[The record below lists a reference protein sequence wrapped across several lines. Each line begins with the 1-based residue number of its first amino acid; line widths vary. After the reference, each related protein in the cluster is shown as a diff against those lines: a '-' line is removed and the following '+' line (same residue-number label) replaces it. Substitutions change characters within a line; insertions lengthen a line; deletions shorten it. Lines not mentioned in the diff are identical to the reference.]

1 MTQLAQ
7 RLCLDLPDTFSS
19 DSKRLA
25 DLFARRERAQDLSR
39 LVLEVDI
46 DHRIRRGDNA
56 AILDEVAQM
65 RIFLFANRRFEGDR
79 LLRDLQHFADFRHG
93 NIHPLGDLFRRRFA
107 SQFLHQLPRRAD
119 QLVDRLDHVHR
130 DTNRTRLIGNGTRNR
145 LPDPPRGIGRELIPT
160 AVFELVDG
168 LHQAD
173 VAFLNQVE
181 ELQPAIGVFLC
192 NRNDETQ
199 VGFNQLALRLLGV
212 HVALDDLALCALELL
227 EQQSRFDFK
236 LFEFAVDGARLL
248 LVFLALLFAARAF
261 GPLLQVLDLPVERA
275 HAVDRA
281 VHTLNQAFAFVVGE
295 AQFAHRLRRA
305 HDGAGQVAPVTAI
318 VAWTLLL
325 VYRRQLF
332 DERHDLLVKL
342 VEHADLA
349 QKFLQ
354 PLVDDLF
361 GDFLFVEGDQ
371 FLDGADTF
379 FEILAQSEKFAN
391 HNRRAR
397 ERLQYAV
404 LAALNALGDFDFA
417 LAREQRHGSHLA
429 QIHADGIIGFFQS
442 ARSEVEF
449 NVLGAFFHFL
459 EFFFQIGRRP
469 FRTFEYI
476 DSLRSDRGQQIF
488 QVFRRVHIVRD
499 KVERA

>member
-1 MTQLAQ
+1 MTQLSQ

-25 DLFARRERAQDLSR
+25 DLFERVLGAVFQPKTHLDHFLFARRERAQDLSR
-39 LVLEVDI
+39 LVLEGDI

-212 HVALDDLALCALELL
+212 HVALDDLALCALEFL
-227 EQQSRFDFK
+227 EQQSGFDFE

-248 LVFLALLFAARAF
+248 LVFLALLFAACAF
-261 GPLLQVLDLPVERA
+261 GTLLQVLDLPVERP

-281 VHTLNQAFAFVVGE
+281 VHTLNQALAFIVGE

-354 PLVDDLF
+354 PLVHDLL

-371 FLDGADTF
+371 FLDGADAF
-379 FEILAQSEKFAN
+379 FEVLAQYTPVDVAFKIVGTGSVGLRDYVIYMQGNGAADPLF
-391 HNRRAR
+391 
-397 ERLQYAV
+397 LQLKEEAHSAYAPY
-404 LAALNALGDFDFA
+404 LGDA
-417 LAREQRHGSHLA
+417 HEPHHQGRRV
-429 QIHADGIIGFFQS
+429 
-442 ARSEVEF
+442 VE
-449 NVLGAFFHFL
+449 G
-459 EFFFQIGRRP
+459 QIGRASCR
-469 FRTFEYI
+469 
-476 DSLRSDRGQQIF
+476 
-488 QVFRRVHIVRD
+488 
-499 KVERA
+499 ER